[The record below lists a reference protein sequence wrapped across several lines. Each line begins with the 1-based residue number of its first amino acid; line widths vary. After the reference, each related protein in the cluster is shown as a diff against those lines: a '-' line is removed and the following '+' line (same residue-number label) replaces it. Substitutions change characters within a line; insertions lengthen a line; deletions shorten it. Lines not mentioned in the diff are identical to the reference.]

1 MIDLNQHL
9 VALDYVILIGYFVLM
24 AIMTFIVSFL
34 YKEISS
40 DSENVGRYYFSIN
53 FHFQAFRKVSKDGT
67 TQNMFLGGRSMNW
80 GLIGLS
86 LFVSNIGS
94 EHLIGLAGSG
104 AASGI
109 AASAFELNALLILQL
124 LAQVFAPVYLS
135 SKVF

>member
-1 MIDLNQHL
+1 
-9 VALDYVILIGYFVLM
+9 
-24 AIMTFIVSFL
+24 
-34 YKEISS
+34 
-40 DSENVGRYYFSIN
+40 
-53 FHFQAFRKVSKDGT
+53 
-67 TQNMFLGGRSMNW
+67 MNW

-135 SKVF
+135 SKVFVNSELVTNLNSNAGGWSL

>member
-34 YKEISS
+34 YKEIS
-40 DSENVGRYYFSIN
+40 EKVRRYYFLTY
-53 FHFQAFRKVSKDGT
+53 FHFQAFRKVTKDGT